1 MSHPSS
7 PRVSYRHF
15 STDFKLEVLSYYYS
29 SGESKQSVSR
39 HFNIHR
45 RCLKNWLEKYP
56 LSEISVLL
64 PPETVNRL
72 ESMSHQESHSPV
84 SVSPEARMAELE
96 AENARL
102 KERVSGLQAAL
113 EYSELRV
120 EAFSLAIKYYD
131 EQEGVDILKKAGS
144 RQQ

>member
-1 MSHPSS
+1 
-7 PRVSYRHF
+7 
-15 STDFKLEVLSYYYS
+15 
-29 SGESKQSVSR
+29 
-39 HFNIHR
+39 
-45 RCLKNWLEKYP
+45 
-56 LSEISVLL
+56 
-64 PPETVNRL
+64 
-72 ESMSHQESHSPV
+72 
-84 SVSPEARMAELE
+84 MAELE